1 MEQFFT
7 SEAISAL
14 LTLTFLE
21 IVLGIDNI
29 LFISII
35 TQKLDDKQQKLAS
48 NIGLFLAMLLRI
60 VLLFGIS
67 FVIQMQSSLLVID
80 NSWIQ
85 SNINGQA
92 IILFLGGIFLL
103 YKSTHEIFEKIE
115 ADVSLESEKPVKL
128 SLSKAIVQITLL
140 NIVFSFDSILT
151 AVGMTNGIQNAL
163 PIMVIAIIVS
173 VGIMMIFMKPVS
185 SFIQKHPSL
194 QILGL
199 SFLILIG
206 FMLITESAHLS
217 ETVIFDNE
225 VGAIPKGYLYF
236 AISFSLGIEFLN
248 MKIKTRKNKLK
259 L

>member
-67 FVIQMQSSLLVID
+67 FVIQMQSSLLIID

>member
-67 FVIQMQSSLLVID
+67 FVIQMQSSLLIID

-115 ADVSLESEKPVKL
+115 ADISLESEKPVKL

>member
-35 TQKLDDKQQKLAS
+35 TQKLDEKQQKLAS

-67 FVIQMQSSLLVID
+67 FVIQMQSYLFVID

-103 YKSTHEIFEKIE
+103 YKST
-115 ADVSLESEKPVKL
+115 
-128 SLSKAIVQITLL
+128 
-140 NIVFSFDSILT
+140 
-151 AVGMTNGIQNAL
+151 
-163 PIMVIAIIVS
+163 
-173 VGIMMIFMKPVS
+173 MK
-185 SFIQKHPSL
+185 
-194 QILGL
+194 
-199 SFLILIG
+199 FLI
-206 FMLITESAHLS
+206 
-217 ETVIFDNE
+217 
-225 VGAIPKGYLYF
+225 
-236 AISFSLGIEFLN
+236 
-248 MKIKTRKNKLK
+248 KLK
-259 L
+259 HMFLLSRKSL